1 MAVVTDYA
9 TLDAAVD
16 GYLKRADLSA
26 WVPNFIQNAEQTL
39 YRSLRVRAME
49 NAFSGTISGGVLAL
63 PTSPVYVALKYA
75 YVNTSPVMPLD
86 RVPPDM
92 IYAQYPVRSGT
103 SAVPSMIAVETNNF
117 IFGPYPGDYEVK
129 GVYYGRLTALGVSNT
144 TNWFTS
150 YAPDLLLYGALLE
163 AAPFLDDDPRIA
175 VWQTFYNRAF
185 LSVQTEERAERF
197 TGGSLAQVRS

>member
-1 MAVVTDYA
+1 VAIITDYS

-16 GYLKRADLSA
+16 AYLKRADLSGY
-26 WVPNFIQNAEQTL
+26 VPNFIQNAEQTL

-49 NAFSGTISGGVLAL
+49 NAFTGTISGGVLAL
-63 PTSPVYVALKYA
+63 PTNPPYIALKYA

-86 RVPPDM
+86 RVPADM
-92 IYAQYPVRSGT
+92 IYSQYPNRSG
-103 SAVPSMIAVETNNF
+103 VNGIPSMIAVERTNF

-129 GVYYGRLTALGVSNT
+129 GVYYGRLSALSVSNT

-163 AAPFLDDDPRIA
+163 AEPFLGNDPRIA
-175 VWQTFYNRAF
+175 TWQALYNRAF
-185 LSVQTEERAERF
+185 LSVQTEDRSERH
-197 TGGSLAQVRS
+197 TGGSLAAVRA